1 MTELLPPW
9 PLFSAFLV
17 SSLVL
22 ALTPGPGVLYI
33 VTRSLVQGRRHG
45 LLSVFGVALGNLGNA
60 LAASLGLAAL
70 FAASALAFSIVKY
83 AGALYLVYLGVRML
97 SSSPSAPALEVA
109 APSSL
114 NRVFRDGFVVALLNP
129 KTTVFFA
136 AFLPQFLSPGAPFV
150 VQSVTLGA
158 VFVAIAALTDSAYA
172 LAAGVLAPRLRG
184 GRGSDLGRAL
194 GGLMFIGLGL
204 FTALAGSR
212 AANK

>member
-97 SSSPSAPALEVA
+97 SSRPSAPALAVA